1 MHNINIYILVM
12 GVTTFAVRFLPMFL
26 LRSKIK
32 SIFIRS
38 FLYYVPYV
46 TLAVMTFPSIIDV
59 TRSPLAGGLA
69 LVGGVVAAWKK
80 CSMIVVAMICCAIV
94 LVSELVLV

>member
-1 MHNINIYILVM
+1 MRNINIYILIM
-12 GVTTFAVRFLPMFL
+12 ALTTFAVRFLPMFL
-26 LRSKIK
+26 LRTKIK

-46 TLAVMTFPSIIDV
+46 TLSVMTFPAIIDV

-69 LVGGVVAAWKK
+69 LAGGLIAAWKK
-80 CSMIVVAMICCAIV
+80 CSMIVVALICCLIV
-94 LVSELVLV
+94 LVSELLLV